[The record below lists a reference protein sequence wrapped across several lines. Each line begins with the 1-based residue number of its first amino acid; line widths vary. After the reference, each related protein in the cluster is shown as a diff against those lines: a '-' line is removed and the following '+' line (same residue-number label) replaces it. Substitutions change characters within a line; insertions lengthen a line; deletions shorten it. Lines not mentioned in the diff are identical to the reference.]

1 MFFPLSHICSLL
13 SSSLPPILHPLPVS
27 SVFLTSL
34 QLLSCIL
41 LLHTSRCWSS
51 DATTLWSAW
60 HWASCLGVDK
70 GNRIFLL
77 LGSLR
82 LMTKCSCCPKRLFQG
97 LKRLKNTVG
106 SHWAA
111 PETCL
116 FPSEVSPFQNPTNP
130 STWLRGARCAFG
142 RMCIWFCAR
151 YLGTVKIWFIYHKE
165 WSV

>member
-1 MFFPLSHICSLL
+1 MFSPFLFSPSHPSPPPCFQC
-13 SSSLPPILHPLPVS
+13 LPHLTPAAILYPPTAHKQML
-27 SVFLTSL
+27 
-34 QLLSCIL
+34 I
-41 LLHTSRCWSS
+41 HS